1 MEIERLSSEQF
12 KISKKTEFNQEL
24 IGFLSKNTTI
34 SIQIVSKVIRR
45 IYRMNDNSVL
55 IILAKESVDQ
65 TTLER
70 IRNNI
75 EDFRKLE
82 LKQFVERNNVL
93 DYRIL
98 RMEEIKND

>member
-12 KISKKTEFNQEL
+12 KISKITEFNQEL
-24 IGFLSKNTTI
+24 LGFLSKNTTI

-65 TTLER
+65 TMLER